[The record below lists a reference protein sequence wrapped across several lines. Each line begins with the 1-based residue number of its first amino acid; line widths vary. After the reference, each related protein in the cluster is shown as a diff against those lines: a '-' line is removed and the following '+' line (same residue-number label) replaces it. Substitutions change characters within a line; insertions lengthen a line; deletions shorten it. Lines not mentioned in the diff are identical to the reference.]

1 MSNLMNDLLHLNEK
15 MSRLMTLS
23 LIMVFACLS
32 GSCGDDDDKLLD
44 EPEPETPVN
53 PGGDDDGDEPEIPDT
68 KGTALFF
75 DIDGTTNFPA
85 GVETKK
91 NITVSKI
98 EGEKNGYQLL
108 FTEGD
113 GHFIVTKPLEADLI
127 KRNVKLTFSY
137 QCDAE
142 ISRLSLQYLTPAV
155 GEEVYKGVLA
165 SSKNV
170 DVDEDGYAAAGFVL
184 TRDLETFNWGIK
196 DHMIRL
202 NIEPAVANSVLKI
215 KDIYL
220 EETDENPDPVEDPDL
235 NKYPLTFTP
244 NRGAH
249 WDKENAYGIYS
260 GISFT
265 KNNDEYTLLINDSYN
280 ASGIAAEHFIATDPL
295 TRSLTIEDNQVVE
308 LIFKYKADVD
318 FTLTTGLYPFESPGV
333 DWPASFT
340 DSKIKASVNNNPD
353 KDGWATFTHNLSRSI
368 TTKTPRWGLNVDGN
382 DQQIRFMIRNAN
394 DADLLHPEL
403 SGLDK
408 LELKDVHLYV
418 REKRE
423 DEKPVEGEVKL
434 ELEADAGQMSRGLT
448 TWSEKN
454 GEYDITFTGRFGDPS
469 DDWKYYTEY
478 EVYTKELDA
487 DLLAGVTYNLEFEYQ
502 VPYVLDDFRVMYFN
516 KNGGGDNEYEHKNNS
531 DFIKNLDATNTRV
544 KYSSALLDRS
554 NHNNWGGKGQV
565 LRIHFGGSL
574 NQNKDG
580 EYYNKPLN
588 VKVKNVRLVPAQ

>member
-155 GEEVYKGVLA
+155 SEEVYKGVLA

-235 NKYPLTFTP
+235 NKYLLTFTP
-244 NRGAH
+244 NRGAY
-249 WDKENAYGIYS
+249 WNMEDVYGIYS

-265 KNNDEYTLLINDSYN
+265 RNGDEYSLLIGDSYS
-280 ASGIAAEHFIATDPL
+280 ATGVSYEHFIATDPL
-295 TRSLTIEDNQVVE
+295 TRSLMVGENQVVE
-308 LIFKYKADVD
+308 LVFKYKASTD
-318 FTLTTGLYPFESPGV
+318 FILATGLYPFNDPGV

-340 DSKIKASVNNNPD
+340 ESTIKASNSNNPD

-368 TTKTPRWGLNVDGN
+368 TTKTPQWGMNVDGN
-382 DQQIRFMIRNAN
+382 DQQIRFTIRGTEGDQA
-394 DADLLHPEL
+394 HPEL
-403 SGLDK
+403 LGLEA
-408 LELKDVHLYV
+408 LEFKDVHLYV
-418 REKRE
+418 REMSE
-423 DEKPVEGEVKL
+423 EEKPVEGEVKL
-434 ELEADAGQMSRGLT
+434 ALEAATYQLENGIT
-448 TWSEKN
+448 TWKEN
-454 GEYDITFTGRFGDPS
+454 DGEYDITFTGKFAGLDGGE
-469 DDWKYYTEY
+469 YTEY
-478 EVYTKELDA
+478 EVYTKELEA
-487 DLLAGVTYNLEFEYQ
+487 DLLANVTYNLEFEYQ
-502 VPYVLDDFRVMYFN
+502 IPITLDDFRVMYFD
-516 KNGGGDNEYEHKNNS
+516 KNGGGDNTWE
-531 DFIKNLDATNTRV
+531 DALNKTMEASESTWK
-544 KYSSALLDRS
+544 KYSSALSSRAA
-554 NHNNWGGKGQV
+554 HKNWGGKGQV
-565 LRIHFGGSL
+565 LRIHFGGSI
-574 NQNKDG
+574 NQNVGAEWFGKA
-580 EYYNKPLN
+580 LN
-588 VKVKNVRLVPAQ
+588 VKVKNVKLVPVQ